1 MGDLNLIAIVLV
13 VILVA
18 LTVALSVFSRR
29 FTRTTADFY
38 LAGRKVGSFANASAI
53 SGDYLSAASFLGVAA
68 AVYASGLDGVW
79 YAAGFAGG
87 FMLVVLFI
95 ASPLRRFGEYT
106 VPDFAFGRFGTNRM
120 RLVAVVGV
128 LATSLF
134 YMAPQMYGAG
144 TTWKVLVGTGIGSG
158 PNAAYN
164 TGVVVVGVIIMIY
177 VAVGGMKGTT
187 LNQIIQFWWLAFA
200 MMLTL
205 IVATFVG
212 FNNTASGE
220 LMRFNYPEYLARE
233 SSSYHMGPA
242 ALTVEELSDPDTYKN
257 VELAMLEASSR
268 MEDPDTFYEAEME
281 KIDEAIEEGAPD
293 DKVNVVAF
301 QKNKLHAL
309 KNELLGTDDAILF
322 NQPGHRYNSFDQFS
336 MVLALVLGTAGLPHI
351 LNRYYTN
358 PSGSAARRSTFWV
371 LVFIGVFY
379 IISPMVG
386 LAGRLMVRGAI
397 ESGVAPTTADYVGGL
412 LVRSDA
418 LMPTIARIVGG
429 EILMGIVAAGAFA
442 AMFST
447 LAGLLIASASAVGHD
462 VYEQYINPDATEKQ
476 RVFVAKAS
484 VVFFAILAML
494 IGYLIPATGLNTAY
508 PALIAMMVT
517 WAFAV
522 GAGAFVPMLL
532 TGIWWKGT
540 TERGAIAGMI
550 VGGGGTVIFIFVNM
564 FEALKVFDVSTAHPI
579 VQWIASMTF
588 PTLYTFPAA
597 VLAII
602 LVSKLDGKLPKNVD
616 EIWMR
621 IHGNAHERWEKEHGL
636 DKMSSLFSSG
646 AK

>member
-1 MGDLNLIAIVLV
+1 MGDLNTVAIVLV
-13 VILVA
+13 VILIS
-18 LTVALSVFSRR
+18 LTIALSVFSRR

-87 FMLVVLFI
+87 FMVVVLFI

-120 RLVAVVGV
+120 RLTAVVAV

-144 TTWKVLVGTGIGSG
+144 TTWGVLVGEGLFGLS
-158 PNAAYN
+158 PYN
-164 TGVVVVGVIIMIY
+164 TGVIVVGIIIMIY

-187 LNQIIQFWWLAFA
+187 LNQIVQFWWLSFA

-205 IVATFVG
+205 IMVTFMG
-212 FNNTASGE
+212 FNNTATDE
-220 LMRFNYPEYLARE
+220 LMRFNYAEYLAEE
-233 SSSYHMGPA
+233 SSSYHMQPA
-242 ALTVEELSDPDTYKN
+242 KLSVAELEDPAVMEN
-257 VELAMLEASSR
+257 VEVAMLEASQR
-268 MEDPDTFYEAEME
+268 MADPDEFYEAEMTR
-281 KIDEAIEEGAPD
+281 IEEAMAAAETPED
-293 DKVNVVAF
+293 TVDVVVFA
-301 QKNKLHAL
+301 KNKLHSL
-309 KNELLGTDDAILF
+309 KNELLGTDDAMFF
-322 NQPGHRYNSFDQFS
+322 NHPGHRYTALDQFS

-386 LAGRLMVRGAI
+386 LAGRQMVRGAVD
-397 ESGVAPTTADYVGGL
+397 SGVAPETAGYVGGL
-412 LVRSDA
+412 LVRSDT
-418 LMPTIARIVGG
+418 LMPTIAQIAGG
-429 EILMGIVAAGAFA
+429 QLLMGIVAAGAFA

-447 LAGLLIASASAVGHD
+447 LAGLLIASASATGHD
-462 VYEQYINPDATEKQ
+462 VYEKYINPEASERQK
-476 RVFVAKAS
+476 VFVGKAA
-484 VVFFAILAML
+484 VVFFAALAVI
-494 IGYLIPATGLNTAY
+494 IGWSIVASGLNTAY

-522 GAGAFVPMLL
+522 GASAFVPMLMF
-532 TGIWWKGT
+532 GIWWRGT
-540 TERGAIAGMI
+540 TERGAISGMI
-550 VGGGGTVIFIFVNM
+550 IGGGFTVIFIFVNM
-564 FEALKVFDVSTAHPI
+564 FAALGLYDPANAPWVI
-579 VQWIASMTF
+579 QQIAALTF
-588 PTLYTFPAA
+588 PTIITFPAA
-597 VLAII
+597 CIAIYV
-602 LVSKLDGKLPKNVD
+602 VSKIDGQLPKNVD

-636 DKMSSLFSSG
+636 DKAGGILTKG
-646 AK
+646 TK